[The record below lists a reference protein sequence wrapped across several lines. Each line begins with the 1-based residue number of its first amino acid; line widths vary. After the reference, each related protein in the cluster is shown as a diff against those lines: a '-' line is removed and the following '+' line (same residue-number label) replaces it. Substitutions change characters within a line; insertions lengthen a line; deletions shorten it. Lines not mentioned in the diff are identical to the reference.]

1 MPAISQHVFSLMHL
15 DLPATLTGPFCAD
28 YRGLPRY
35 CSTIWIDVLNGHLAQ
50 PTRNRYA
57 SAANSLYLQA
67 ASMVPSV
74 DLDAVLLAPDF
85 SEIERVLSSSLLA
98 RQADQDL
105 RHWQLAC
112 RFTFSIL
119 ENLVG
124 IDDPAMKQRLRVMRQ
139 RFAQLRVRPR
149 RPSNPGRALPWLA
162 VEDLYE
168 IFDPASPRNP
178 FRTPSSRWRNFVIF
192 LVLVQLGLR
201 RGEALSLTVDS
212 LKQQFDPSLGEVRHW
227 LDVCPPDHNADSR
240 SRKPALK
247 NRHAVRQLPIPQ
259 VLAVAIDTYVSQ
271 YRPDVGHAFLFS
283 SAEGHPLALSSLGSV
298 IDVASKQMSPQAF
311 AALRDEGISKVS
323 PHDFRHTSAVI
334 RIQRFMDAGMELE
347 EALHRLRP
355 FFGWKRSSDMP
366 FHYAG
371 AYFAPRHSKVWD
383 ETFERSLT
391 ALRAGS
397 GQ

>member
-1 MPAISQHVFSLMHL
+1 M
-15 DLPATLTGPFCAD
+15 
-28 YRGLPRY
+28 
-35 CSTIWIDVLNGHLAQ
+35 LNGHLVTS
-50 PTRNRYA
+50 TRSRYA

-67 ASMVPSV
+67 AAVAPSV
-74 DLDAVLLAPDF
+74 DLDSALLEPDL
-85 SEIERVLSSSLLA
+85 SAIERVLGSSLLA
-98 RQADQDL
+98 RQADHNL

-112 RFTFSIL
+112 RFVFSIL
-119 ENLVG
+119 ENVVG
-124 IDDPAMKQRLRVMRQ
+124 IDDRPMQQRLRVMQQ

-149 RPSNPGRALPWLA
+149 RAENPGRALPWLA
-162 VEDLYE
+162 IEELYE
-168 IFDPASPRNP
+168 IFDPTSPRNP
-178 FRTPSSRWRNFVIF
+178 FRTPSGRWRNFVLF
-192 LVLVQLGLR
+192 LALVQLGLR

-212 LKQQFDPSLGEVRHW
+212 LKHQFDPSLGEVRHW
-227 LDVCPPDHNADSR
+227 LDICPADPIGDSR

-247 NRHAVRQLPIPQ
+247 NRHAVRQLPIPK

-271 YRPDVGHAFLFS
+271 YRPDVDHAYLLS
-283 SAEGHPLALSSLGSV
+283 SAEGHPLAPSSFANV
-298 IDVASKQMSPQAF
+298 IDVASKRMSLQAL
-311 AALRDEGISKVS
+311 AALKHEGISKVS

-383 ETFERSLT
+383 ETFDMSLT

>member
-1 MPAISQHVFSLMHL
+1 MI
-15 DLPATLTGPFCAD
+15 
-28 YRGLPRY
+28 
-35 CSTIWIDVLNGHLAQ
+35 
-50 PTRNRYA
+50 
-57 SAANSLYLQA
+57 
-67 ASMVPSV
+67 PSV
-74 DLDAVLLAPDF
+74 DLDAALLAPDF
-85 SEIERVLSSSLLA
+85 LAIERVLSSSLLA
-98 RQADQDL
+98 RQADRDL
-105 RHWQLAC
+105 RQWQLAC
-112 RFTFSIL
+112 RFAFSIL

-149 RPSNPGRALPWLA
+149 RPPNPGRSLPCLA

-178 FRTPSSRWRNFVIF
+178 FRTSSSRWRNFVVF

-201 RGEALSLTVDS
+201 RGEALSLTVNS

-227 LDVCPPDHNADSR
+227 LDVCPAGQHADRR
-240 SRKPALK
+240 SRKPGLK
-247 NRHAVRQLPIPQ
+247 NRHAIRQLPVPQ

-271 YRPDVGHAFLFS
+271 YRPDVDHAFLFS
-283 SAEGHPLALSSLGSV
+283 SAEGHPLALSSLGNL
-298 IDVASKQMSPQAF
+298 IDVASRHMSPQALE
-311 AALRDEGISKVS
+311 ALRYEGISKVS

-347 EALHRLRP
+347 EAVHRLRP

-371 AYFAPRHSKVWD
+371 AYFAPRHSRVWD
-383 ETFERSLT
+383 ETFEKSLL
-391 ALRAGS
+391 ALRAGL
-397 GQ
+397 GE